1 MLISGILII
10 VILLVLIIS
19 KKTSALTALILV
31 PIVIYLISSY
41 GQNVSKSGIIQG
53 IWDISPIKNTSEYA
67 VSGIKNIAPVAAM
80 FVFAIIFF
88 GVLTD
93 AGMFDPIINTI
104 LKMVGNHPTRIV
116 IGAAVLA
123 MLVHLDGSGAVTFII
138 AIPAML
144 PLFERLKMEK
154 KVLACV
160 VALGAGTMNIVPWG
174 GPTLR
179 AASAL
184 REEITVLY
192 YPIIIPQLCGLAFV
206 VFIAYL
212 LGKKETKRLGIN
224 TNTIEQNVLAREL
237 TEEEKQIRR
246 PKLFWF
252 NVILTLITIVIL
264 ISGFIAPAIAFMVG
278 ATCALIVNYP
288 KLKDQKERI
297 DSHAKEALMMA
308 SILLAAGIFTGIMK
322 DSGMIKIMAE
332 EAVKIIPQRFGG
344 HIPAILAVFSMPL
357 SLFFDPDSFYYGFL
371 PIAAEIGKGLGVPPV
386 SIGQAALMG
395 QMTTGFPLS
404 PLTAST
410 FLLTGLTGVDLAD
423 HQKFTFKYAFLV
435 TIVMTIVC
443 IFIGV
448 FPL

>member
-31 PIVIYLISSY
+31 PIVLYLISAY
-41 GQNVSKSGIIQG
+41 VQNVSESGIIG
-53 IWDISPIKNTSEYA
+53 IWDITPIKNTSEYA

-116 IGAAVLA
+116 IGAAILA

-144 PLFERLKMEK
+144 PLFERLKMDRRI
-154 KVLACV
+154 LACV

-192 YPIIIPQLCGLAFV
+192 YPIMVPQLCGLAFV

-212 LGKKETKRLGIN
+212 LGKKETKRLGVD
-224 TNTIEQNVLAREL
+224 TNTIDQKVLAREL

-252 NVILTLITIVIL
+252 NVVLTIITIVIL
-264 ISGFIAPAIAFMVG
+264 ISGFIAPAIAFMAG
-278 ATCALIVNYP
+278 ATFALIVNYP

-322 DSGMIKIMAE
+322 DSGMIKTMAE
-332 EAVKIIPQRFGG
+332 GAVKIIPQRFGR

-371 PIAAEIGKGLGVPPV
+371 PIAAEIGKGLGVSPV

-443 IFIGV
+443 ILIGV